1 MENQEKF
8 QKVLRS
14 TSMKGCVIAI
24 TSLSLLGGCVT
35 PSDYDESEVKSLQSL
50 SYQQSFN
57 DIQAIDWPSDI
68 WWRRYDDLQLNQ
80 LIETALAES
89 PSIKI
94 AEARLRNAR
103 GIAQKIGA
111 IKKVQ
116 VGLNA
121 SASQSKV
128 SYQYQAYAPP
138 ASWNDY
144 GSVTLNFSYDLDFW
158 GKNSN
163 EVAAATSDLAA
174 AQAEEASA
182 RLMLS
187 TSIANAYAELS
198 RLYMNQDT
206 VTEAVEVRRKT
217 VDLLT
222 RRFNS
227 GLETK
232 GAVSRAKASHACV
245 EAELLNIQEMI
256 ALQKNAIAALMGV
269 GPDFAKDISRPQI
282 NLNQTFGLP
291 TDLGIGLLGHRPDI
305 CAAKWHAQAEALRIG
320 VAEKNFYPDVT
331 LSAFIGYQAFGL
343 DNLTRTGNDAGSIGP
358 AIYLPIFSGG
368 RLEGQLDSARAGYE
382 LAVSTYNQT
391 LSDAL
396 HQVADVVTSTTAL
409 DAQIKKTKEAVDAA
423 RESHQIASNRYRG
436 GLATYLDV
444 LSAEDALL
452 DSERALANLEARIF
466 SLDLSLV
473 HALGGGYNNNQSE
486 VTKG

>member
-1 MENQEKF
+1 METQEKF
-8 QKVLRS
+8 QKVLRT
-14 TSMKGCVIAI
+14 TSVKGCLVAI

-35 PSDYDESEVKSLQSL
+35 PSDYGVPEVKSVQSL
-50 SYQQSFN
+50 SYQQSFK
-57 DIQAIDWPSDI
+57 DIQSIDWPGDT
-68 WWRRYDDLQLNQ
+68 WWMRYDDQQLNR

-94 AEARLRNAR
+94 AEARLRNAQ
-103 GIAQKIGA
+103 GIAQRIGA

-121 SASQSKV
+121 SASESKV
-128 SYQYQAYAPP
+128 SYQYQAYMPP
-138 ASWNDY
+138 ENWNDY

-158 GKNSN
+158 GKNKN

-187 TSIANAYAELS
+187 TSIANSYAELS
-198 RLYMNQDT
+198 RLYMNEDT
-206 VTEAVEVRRKT
+206 VSAAVDIRRKT

-232 GAVSRAKASHACV
+232 GSVSRAKAAQASV
-245 EAELLNIQEMI
+245 EAELLSIQEMI
-256 ALQKNAIAALMGV
+256 ALQKNAIAALIGV
-269 GPDFAKDISRPQI
+269 GPDFAKTISRPQI

-291 TDLGIGLLGHRPDI
+291 TDLGIDLLGHRPDI
-305 CAAKWHAQAEALRIG
+305 CAAKWRAQAAAQRIG

-331 LSAFIGYQAFGL
+331 LSAFVGYQAFGL

-382 LAVSTYNQT
+382 LAVSTYNQS

-409 DAQIKKTKEAVDAA
+409 DAQIQKAQEAVEAA
-423 RESHQIASNRYRG
+423 KESHQIASNRYRG

-452 DSERALANLEARIF
+452 NSERALANLQAKAF
-466 SLDLSLV
+466 SLDLSLI
-473 HALGGGYNNNQSE
+473 HALGGGYNNTQSE
-486 VTKG
+486 VAKG